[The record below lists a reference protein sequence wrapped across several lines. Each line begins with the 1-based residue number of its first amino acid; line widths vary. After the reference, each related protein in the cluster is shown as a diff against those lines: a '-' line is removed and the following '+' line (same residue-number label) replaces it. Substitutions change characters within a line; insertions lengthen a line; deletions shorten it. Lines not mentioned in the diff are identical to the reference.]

1 MASASEVNLPAGGG
15 EGAPPCSVRVSA
27 FIVPLPRRRPS
38 RRPAPRSPASSNGCL
53 ATLRTRMPAGSR
65 YVHELELD
73 GYRLQA
79 RLQDGRVTLYTRSG
93 VDWTAR
99 FPAIAAEVARL
110 PAGKL
115 VIDGEV
121 ISADAEGRP
130 SFSALQ
136 DDLKRRR
143 HDRMLYYAFDLLYLD
158 GFDPR
163 AAPLLDRKRVLQ
175 SFLAEAAHAS
185 PDVIY
190 SEHFKDGADF
200 YAQACDMQ
208 LEGVVSKR
216 VDAPYRSERTEDWIK
231 VKCWRTGRFLVVGF
245 VPGAGG
251 MSALRLGRREGR
263 RARLCRQGRHRL
275 QSQVGCRRATATRA
289 ARTICSFA

>member
-1 MASASEVNLPAGGG
+1 
-15 EGAPPCSVRVSA
+15 
-27 FIVPLPRRRPS
+27 
-38 RRPAPRSPASSNGCL
+38 
-53 ATLRTRMPAGSR
+53 
-65 YVHELELD
+65 
-73 GYRLQA
+73 
-79 RLQDGRVTLYTRSG
+79 
-93 VDWTAR
+93 
-99 FPAIAAEVARL
+99 
-110 PAGKL
+110 
-115 VIDGEV
+115 
-121 ISADAEGRP
+121 
-130 SFSALQ
+130 
-136 DDLKRRR
+136 
-143 HDRMLYYAFDLLYLD
+143 MLYYAFDLLYLD

-231 VKCWRTGRFLVVGF
+231 VKCWRTGHFLVVGF

-289 ARTICSFA
+289 ARGEAAAADQADPEAGYDPGRAEIRTRDCLWTHHRDGLVRHPSFKRCLPADANEGPRRAGGRQGHSNSRCSVAPVA